1 MCTDYFLNYTFSPV
15 TGHDMKYSHLL
26 SGIERNQ
33 TGHIVSAKAMMIRWM
48 VPVKTD
54 SVAKEN
60 IVLGD
65 NWVS

>member
-1 MCTDYFLNYTFSPV
+1 
-15 TGHDMKYSHLL
+15 MKYSHLL